1 MGPTCCWW
9 RFPIATKHSHFSGLA
24 VGRPHSIWIAQSS
37 PSPRRISRGSW
48 RTWRQWASPC
58 YQSKHGISDFFIT
71 THWFGGFVMFLQLH
85 WLNIHYHC
93 FWNWD
98 MVSSTYHIPQCM
110 WSQLA
115 PRMLRASLAQ
125 RCQIWGL
132 IRWCFY
138 PEVWWCS
145 KLRISCFGMFWSGFI
160 FKFFWFHA
168 KKGGFIWFYIYT
180 YIYNIVSAR
189 DKNFESSG
197 SKQSQGWCNGKPTCL
212 KYHPESIKV
221 KGIQKLRKHI
231 PSTKIILA
239 RLEQHIQLT
248 VLIW

>member
-58 YQSKHGISDFFIT
+58 YQSKHGISVILSQLLIRWIRFRPIYVT
-71 THWFGGFVMFLQLH
+71 LLQLH
-85 WLNIHYHC
+85 WLNIDYHC

-98 MVSSTYHIPQCM
+98 MVLSTYHIPQCM

-125 RCQIWGL
+125 RCQISGL

-145 KLRISCFGMFWSGFI
+145 KLRMSWFQMFWSGFI
-160 FKFFWFHA
+160 FRFFWFHA
-168 KKGGFIWFYIYT
+168 KKRGFIYT
-180 YIYNIVSAR
+180 YIYNMVSAR
-189 DKNFESSG
+189 DVRILNPVDQNKPKVDAMG
-197 SKQSQGWCNGKPTCL
+197 SQHVWSTIQKASKWREYKKWEKTYLRQTWFWQGWNNIYSL
-212 KYHPESIKV
+212 QY
-221 KGIQKLRKHI
+221 
-231 PSTKIILA
+231 
-239 RLEQHIQLT
+239 
-248 VLIW
+248 

>member
-37 PSPRRISRGSW
+37 PSPRRISPGSW
-48 RTWRQWASPC
+48 RTWWQWASPC
-58 YQSKHGISDFFIT
+58 YQSKHGISDFFLSQLLIRWIRFRPIHVT
-71 THWFGGFVMFLQLH
+71 FLLFD
-85 WLNIHYHC
+85 WLNIDYHC

-138 PEVWWCS
+138 PEVGWCS
-145 KLRISCFGMFWSGFI
+145 KIRISCFDMFWSGFI
-160 FKFFWFHA
+160 FQILLIPRKEL
-168 KKGGFIWFYIYT
+168 GFYIY
-180 YIYNIVSAR
+180 
-189 DKNFESSG
+189 
-197 SKQSQGWCNGKPTCL
+197 
-212 KYHPESIKV
+212 
-221 KGIQKLRKHI
+221 
-231 PSTKIILA
+231 
-239 RLEQHIQLT
+239 
-248 VLIW
+248 VL

>member
-9 RFPIATKHSHFSGLA
+9 RFPVATKHSHFSGLA

-48 RTWRQWASPC
+48 RTWRQWGSPC
-58 YQSKHGISDFFIT
+58 YQSKHGISDFF
-71 THWFGGFVMFLQLH
+71 
-85 WLNIHYHC
+85 YH
-93 FWNWD
+93 N
-98 MVSSTYHIPQCM
+98 S
-110 WSQLA
+110 
-115 PRMLRASLAQ
+115 
-125 RCQIWGL
+125 L
-132 IRWCFY
+132 IRWICHVFTVALIEY
-138 PEVWWCS
+138 SLPLFL
-145 KLRISCFGMFWSGFI
+145 KLGHGFI
-160 FKFFWFHA
+160 YIPYTSMHVKSTCTKDVARKSGSEVPNLRVDSLMFLPWSLMMFQIKNFLFWNVL
-168 KKGGFIWFYIYT
+168 KWFYFQILLIPRKERGFYMVLYKYL

-189 DKNFESSG
+189 DKHFESSG

-231 PSTKIILA
+231 PSTKI